1 LTNPRL
7 PVTIVE
13 TSPVLM
19 KAPIPAECWQVLQAV
34 HPNVLV
40 VNRDTQRRLRA
51 VEAILDAARAPIWR
65 CERRPLALP
74 SDDVGTLLV
83 PDVHALGESE
93 QLELLVWA
101 RRHKTAQ
108 IVTAT
113 PVPLFPAVT
122 AGRFLDELYYRINV
136 LVIGDDA

>member
-1 LTNPRL
+1 
-7 PVTIVE
+7 
-13 TSPVLM
+13 M
-19 KAPIPAECWQVLQAV
+19 KPSIPSDCWQVLQAV

-40 VNRDTQRRLRA
+40 VNRDTQQRVRA
-51 VEAILDAARAPIWR
+51 VEAILEAARAPICR

-74 SDDVGTLLV
+74 SEDVRTLLV
-83 PDVHALGESE
+83 PDVHALNESE
-93 QLELLVWA
+93 QLELLAWA

-113 PVPLFPAVT
+113 PVPLYPAVS

-136 LVIGDDA
+136 LVIGEDVER